1 MFPDIRDSDTRR
13 HHARRD
19 VPLLPTRTSDTGQPV
34 HGRRR
39 VGRFELS
46 NGDRDTFCGPASAP
60 VCHSWMRGTTAPA
73 LPSWRAEI
81 SRNFTAMD
89 LQSRTAFPVDLSL
102 PRDNT
107 GIWPKA
113 GDYVFDKPNL
123 RALDASGV

>member
-1 MFPDIRDSDTRR
+1 
-13 HHARRD
+13 
-19 VPLLPTRTSDTGQPV
+19 
-34 HGRRR
+34 
-39 VGRFELS
+39 
-46 NGDRDTFCGPASAP
+46 
-60 VCHSWMRGTTAPA
+60 
-73 LPSWRAEI
+73 
-81 SRNFTAMD
+81 MD